1 MKIKTAEA
9 AAVMGCSPQFVRV
22 GMQQGKLNI
31 GDAIKMSSV
40 WTYNIIPAALAKRQ
54 GITLEELEI
63 KINKVRNN
71 IKGDGSQWT

>member
-31 GDAIKMSSV
+31 GDVQDSSE
-40 WTYNIIPAALAKRQ
+40 TDI
-54 GITLEELEI
+54 
-63 KINKVRNN
+63 
-71 IKGDGSQWT
+71 DGSFGVPKKYVAFLNAYKKARF

>member
-9 AAVMGCSPQFVRV
+9 AAVMGSSPQFVRV

-54 GITLEELEI
+54 GIT
-63 KINKVRNN
+63 
-71 IKGDGSQWT
+71 

>member
-31 GDAIKMSSV
+31 GDGVVIDDNSK
-40 WTYNIIPAALAKRQ
+40 IIA
-54 GITLEELEI
+54 TM
-63 KINKVRNN
+63 
-71 IKGDGSQWT
+71 DGSRVEYDKENPRTEVIISEV

>member
-31 GDAIKMSSV
+31 GDGEYTNSLQLGKFAF
-40 WTYNIIPAALAKRQ
+40 IPRSNGNLSFK
-54 GITLEELEI
+54 
-63 KINKVRNN
+63 KIV
-71 IKGDGSQWT
+71 D

>member
-1 MKIKTAEA
+1 MRIKTSEA

-71 IKGDGSQWT
+71 IKGE

>member
-1 MKIKTAEA
+1 MHMRIKTSEA
-9 AAVMGCSPQFVRV
+9 AAIMGCSPQFVRV

-54 GITLEELEI
+54 GMTLEELQK
-63 KINKVRNN
+63 KIGEVRNE
-71 IKGDGSQWT
+71 

>member
-9 AAVMGCSPQFVRV
+9 AAAMGCSPQFVRV

-71 IKGDGSQWT
+71 IKGE